1 MLGVHMAG
9 DMEMNDA
16 MLRALIQLV
25 PTIKEAMGAEEA
37 PSVEA
42 PVEPP
47 APAAEQKRCG
57 ACKKKLCLS
66 DFACAKCT
74 TRHCGAHRLPET
86 HACPH
91 DFKKEGQTL
100 LTKQNPRVVADKV
113 DRI

>member
-1 MLGVHMAG
+1 MSR
-9 DMEMNDA
+9 DMKMNDA
-16 MLRALIQLV
+16 MLTALIQLV
-25 PTIKEAMGAEEA
+25 PTLKDAIASVSESEEQSNQ
-37 PSVEA
+37 PTEVQ
-42 PVEPP
+42 
-47 APAAEQKRCG
+47 PAALEQKRCG

-74 TRHCGAHRLPET
+74 TRYCGMHRLPET

-91 DFKKEGQTL
+91 DFKKEGQTI

>member
-1 MLGVHMAG
+1 MAG

-16 MLRALIQLV
+16 MLQALLQLI
-25 PTIKEAMGAEEA
+25 PTLKEAEAEAEAEIKEV
-37 PSVEA
+37 PVKA
-42 PVEPP
+42 PVE
-47 APAAEQKRCG
+47 ASVEQKRCG

-66 DFACAKCT
+66 DFACTKCT
-74 TRHCGAHRLPET
+74 TRYCAMHRLPET

-100 LTKQNPRVVADKV
+100 LTKQNPRVIAEKV

>member
-1 MLGVHMAG
+1 MAG

-16 MLRALIQLV
+16 MLQALLQLI
-25 PTIKEAMGAEEA
+25 PTLKEAEAEIKVA
-37 PSVEA
+37 P
-42 PVEPP
+42 PIEPP
-47 APAAEQKRCG
+47 VEQKRCG

-74 TRHCGAHRLPET
+74 TRYCAMHRLPET

-100 LTKQNPRVVADKV
+100 LTKQNPRVIADKV

>member
-1 MLGVHMAG
+1 
-9 DMEMNDA
+9 MNDA

-25 PTIKEAMGAEEA
+25 PTIKEAMDSADEENAAEKAIEQTT
-37 PSVEA
+37 
-42 PVEPP
+42 EP
-47 APAAEQKRCG
+47 AKEQKRCG

-74 TRHCGAHRLPET
+74 TRYCGAHRLPET